1 MTFLSPLPKYLLKE
15 GAFNV
20 AFLHNALLL
29 LLSHQVMADS
39 FVTPGTIARQAL
51 LSMGFPRQGY
61 WSVLPFLS
69 SGDLPDSRIE
79 PTSPA
84 LAGRFFTAEPPGK
97 PAITHYQYSIYSF
110 VCIVVR
116 TQFIKLRCSKIY
128 PWKESL
134 DLSQ

>member
-1 MTFLSPLPKYLLKE
+1 
-15 GAFNV
+15 
-20 AFLHNALLL
+20 
-29 LLSHQVMADS
+29 MADS
-39 FVTPGTIARQAL
+39 FMILCTVACKAP

-79 PTSPA
+79 STSPA

-116 TQFIKLRCSKIY
+116 TRFIKLRCSKIY